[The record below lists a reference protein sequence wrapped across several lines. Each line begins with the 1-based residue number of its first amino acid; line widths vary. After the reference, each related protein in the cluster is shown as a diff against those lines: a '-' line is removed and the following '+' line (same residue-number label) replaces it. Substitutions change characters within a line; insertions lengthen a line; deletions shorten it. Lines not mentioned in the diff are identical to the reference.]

1 MLARA
6 PRVADRQGGWPGAE
20 SPPHLR
26 GPAPPAHPSPAS
38 GLQDGR
44 GWKYAAGAAACWDR
58 SRVAVGS
65 SPRTIQAHPT
75 GPTPRLLRAWA
86 LPGPRRHCRTLAGGQ
101 QGCQWKCLPRFQ
113 TGLPPGQPLSNSP
126 LPSSSPVL
134 NGILD
139 NQSVRPSAQLGK
151 CSSVEGD
158 VTDGARLPPGSGEAA
173 PPPSSPASHSSLIVM
188 GTGVPRAKKLGRG
201 SATWLEDGFRPFLL
215 LGQLHRWG
223 RIDAYQPPG
232 GRSHLVFRRRSSGRR
247 WDPAGNLPVQE
258 AVPPHLR
265 GGAGTRRQPRIPRF
279 EGGGLH
285 WFCLFCGS
293 GRMSLE
299 ITPL

>member
-1 MLARA
+1 MTGSSQDRGEDTGSGKEDRINAGRA
-6 PRVADRQGGWPGAE
+6 W
-20 SPPHLR
+20 R
-26 GPAPPAHPSPAS
+26 GPCAGQGSTGGRQAGRLAWGRVPSAPPGTGPAGPSVS
-38 GLQDGR
+38 GFRPPGR
-44 GWKYAAGAAACWDR
+44 ERMEVRCGSCCVLDR

-65 SPRTIQAHPT
+65 SPHTIQAHPT

-258 AVPPHLR
+258 AVPPH
-265 GGAGTRRQPRIPRF
+265 
-279 EGGGLH
+279 
-285 WFCLFCGS
+285 
-293 GRMSLE
+293 
-299 ITPL
+299 